1 MRALI
6 LADIDELHWYHG
18 RGHADLVLAVGDTAD
33 SLILEA
39 ANAYGA
45 PRIFAVKGNHDAT
58 TAFTEGITDLH
69 LARVEFGGLTFGG
82 FHGAWRY
89 KPRGPYLFEQA
100 EVAALLA
107 AFPSVDIFVAHNSPQ
122 TVHAK
127 DDGIHTGFAAFDTY
141 IAQRRPRWFIHGHQH
156 VNRQTVA
163 GATNVIGVYGY
174 ALLDLG

>member
-18 RGHADLVLAVGDTAD
+18 SGHADLILAVGDTAD
-33 SLILEA
+33 SLILEPA
-39 ANAYGA
+39 DAYGA

-58 TAFTEGITDLH
+58 TAFPEGITDLH
-69 LARVEFGGLTFGG
+69 LARVEFGGLTLGG

-107 AFPSVDIFVAHNSPQ
+107 DFPPVDIFLAHNSPQ
-122 TVHAK
+122 AVHAK
-127 DDGIHTGFAAFDTY
+127 DDGIHAGFTAFDTY
-141 IAQRRPRWFIHGHQH
+141 IVQSEPRWFIHGHQH
-156 VNRQTVA
+156 VNRETVI

-174 ALLDLG
+174 ALLELS

>member
-6 LADIDELHWYHG
+6 LADLNELHWYHG
-18 RGHADLVLAVGDTAD
+18 PGHADLILAVGDTAD

-39 ANAYGA
+39 ADAYGV

-58 TAFTEGITDLH
+58 TAFPEAITDLH
-69 LARVEFGGLTFGG
+69 LAPVEFGSLTLGG

-107 AFPSVDIFVAHNSPQ
+107 DFPSVDIFLAHNSPQ
-122 TVHAK
+122 AVHAK
-127 DDGIHTGFAAFDTY
+127 LIFNTFKSEVLCSQAFT
-141 IAQRRPRWFIHGHQH
+141 A
-156 VNRQTVA
+156 V
-163 GATNVIGVYGY
+163 
-174 ALLDLG
+174 DLV